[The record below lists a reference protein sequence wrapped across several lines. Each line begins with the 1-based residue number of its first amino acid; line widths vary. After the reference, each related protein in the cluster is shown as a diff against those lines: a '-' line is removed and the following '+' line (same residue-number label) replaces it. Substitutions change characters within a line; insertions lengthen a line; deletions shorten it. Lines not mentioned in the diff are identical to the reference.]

1 MTRVTARQLWVAVE
15 SVHAVTYF
23 APACRHAR
31 RDAGLKG
38 FWAGY
43 FAARAAPLG
52 PVEAGPVIAAFFNF
66 EPAMVRRVVP
76 ACWDVIDPAQ
86 LTVDRAAAA
95 SEALT
100 ELGSTDALAVLVG
113 AVALLRRAAAN
124 CDGAGRIMTGA
135 NRQLWPTVE
144 AGLRGLDL
152 TADQMAV
159 AEAWQACT
167 TLREHRGDGHV
178 AALVAHDLNGLEAHL
193 LAAGSQGLSPEV
205 LRDSRGWS
213 ASQWEEGLAR
223 LAGRGLLRPDGAAT
237 EDGQAA
243 RRSVESVTD
252 ELSERALAALDDED
266 VNRLYRAL
274 FSAAADIQRS
284 GTLPFPNPMGLPELE
299 GAPGSSNPGPEC
311 RE

>member
-1 MTRVTARQLWVAVE
+1 VAVGRIGARRLWVVVE

-23 APACRHAR
+23 APACRQAR

-52 PVEAGPVIAAFFNF
+52 PVDAGPVIAAFFNF
-66 EPAMVRRVVP
+66 EPAMVRRAVP

-86 LTVDRAAAA
+86 LSVDRAAAA
-95 SEALT
+95 AVALT
-100 ELGSTDALAVLVG
+100 ELCRADALDGLVG
-113 AVALLRRAAAN
+113 ARPLLRRAAAS

-135 NRQLWPTVE
+135 NRQLWPAVE
-144 AGLRGLDL
+144 TGLRRLGL
-152 TADQMAV
+152 TAGQMAV

-178 AALVAHDLNGLEAHL
+178 AALVVHDLSGLEAHL
-193 LAAGSQGLSPEV
+193 LAAGSQGLPAEV

-213 ASQWEEGLAR
+213 AAQWEEGQVR
-223 LAGRGLLRPDGAAT
+223 LGDRGLLRPDGAAT
-237 EDGQAA
+237 EDGQAV
-243 RRSVESVTD
+243 RRSVESMTD
-252 ELSERALAALDDED
+252 ELAERAFATLDDEEAD
-266 VNRLYRAL
+266 RLYRAL
-274 FSAAADIQRS
+274 FAAAADIQRS

-299 GAPGSSNPGPEC
+299 GVL
-311 RE
+311 

>member
-1 MTRVTARQLWVAVE
+1 MGAGRISARRLWVAVE

-52 PVEAGPVIAAFFNF
+52 PVDAGPVIAAFFNF
-66 EPAMVRRVVP
+66 EPAMVRRAVP

-86 LTVDRAAAA
+86 LTVGRAAAA
-95 SEALT
+95 AEALT
-100 ELGSTDALAVLVG
+100 ELCSADSLAGLVG
-113 AVALLRRAAAN
+113 ARALLRGAAAN
-124 CDGAGRIMTGA
+124 CDGAGRIMTEA
-135 NRQLWPTVE
+135 NRQLWPAVE
-144 AGLRGLDL
+144 TGLRRLDL
-152 TADQMAV
+152 TAEHMAV

-178 AALVAHDLNGLEAHL
+178 AALVAHDLSGLEAHL
-193 LAAGSQGLSPEV
+193 LAAGTQGLPAEV

-213 ASQWEEGLAR
+213 ASQWEAGRVR
-223 LAGRGLLRPDGAAT
+223 LAARGLLHPDGAAT
-237 EDGQAA
+237 EDGLAA
-243 RRSVESVTD
+243 RRGVELVTD
-252 ELSERALAALDDED
+252 ELAERALAALDDEE
-266 VNRLYRAL
+266 VGRLYGAL
-274 FSAAADIQRS
+274 FPAAANIQRS

-299 GAPGSSNPGPEC
+299 GAPGQAP
-311 RE
+311 